1 MPVPTT
7 PLPIRGAVALL
18 MGLGLLAA
26 PVTALAQT
34 PEAQTPLR
42 ACSGDTL
49 TLAWGAIVRDSRGRC
64 RAATRGVQAQRPVA
78 RAQVTAG
85 ATTACPNRRS
95 YMGGALLICD
105 DQPRASAPR

>member
-7 PLPIRGAVALL
+7 PLPVHGALALL

-26 PVTALAQT
+26 PAGALAQT
-34 PEAQTPLR
+34 PQSPPPLR

-49 TLAWGAIVRDSRGRC
+49 TLAWGAFVRDSQGRC
-64 RAATRGVQAQRPVA
+64 RPTARGVQAQRPVA
-78 RAQVTAG
+78 RVQANTE

-105 DQPRASAPR
+105 DQPRARSPR